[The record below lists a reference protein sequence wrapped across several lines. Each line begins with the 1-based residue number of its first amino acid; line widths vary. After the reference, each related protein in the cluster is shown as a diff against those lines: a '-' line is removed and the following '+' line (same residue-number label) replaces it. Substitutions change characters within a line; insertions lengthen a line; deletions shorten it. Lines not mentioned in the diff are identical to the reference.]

1 MPSLLTLALAAAPR
15 SRATTAALDPPGAV
29 VHPATTVAASAT
41 VALLGERPA
50 LCPSGAVGWL
60 NLTAVCC
67 DASCGGCS
75 DSDRHCKGATPHDE
89 PPRSACCARD
99 ILRAGVPCA
108 RPTDTSCVGV
118 AAESV
123 AAALGDDAARAQ
135 AAREGAPPRILG
147 LTSSSCRP
155 SDANARLLG
164 TLRRAC
170 ERYPGL
176 KLIVNL
182 FDLSKDEAEAAGGCW
197 LGGGAGGGGQGG
209 DDAADRPSC
218 LARVTHLPG
227 HKATFWRDVA
237 PAEEVR
243 NHYDYVFAFDN
254 DMRIADDGFDLERAA
269 TLLQRSGAGLGQPRI
284 RLSAE
289 AGANARA
296 FPAPADVAAAAAAPA
311 GVGDGN
317 GTAAGDGNGTAAVS
331 RAVRLNGNARAFRS
345 GADAKGVHFPEG
357 TWRFLVDPL
366 PAGCGAQQLDFVENQ
381 APLFTSRAWRAVHT
395 QLLGRLD
402 RAIFN
407 TSNYGLSATWCRLVQ
422 RYSGHAIGC
431 ALLDEQL
438 VTTDERTIEQLGLSS
453 VIRSGERCLDFVR
466 RTWRAEYLDAGAR
479 GGREYT
485 RGECVLPLAN
495 A

>member
-1 MPSLLTLALAAAPR
+1 MPSLLALALAAAPR

-75 DSDRHCKGATPHDE
+75 DSDRHCKGVTPHDE

-135 AAREGAPPRILG
+135 AGAPPRILG

-155 SDANARLLG
+155 SDANTRLLG

-182 FDLSKDEAEAAGGCW
+182 FDLSKAEAEAAGGCW

-243 NHYDYVFAFDN
+243 KNYDYVFAFDN

-269 TLLQRSGAGLGQPRI
+269 SLLKKADAGMGQPRVKVLE
-284 RLSAE
+284 RPSMASA
-289 AGANARA
+289 AISLWRTGSAIM
-296 FPAPADVAAAAAAPA
+296 P
-311 GVGDGN
+311 N
-317 GTAAGDGNGTAAVS
+317 GTVGTPLDDKS
-331 RAVRLNGNARAFRS
+331 YAFLS
-345 GADAKGVHFPEG
+345 
-357 TWRFLVDPL
+357 DPL
-366 PAGCGAQQLDFVENQ
+366 PAGCDALLLEFCENQ
-381 APLFTSRAWRAVHT
+381 APLFTSRAWAAVHT
-395 QLLGRLD
+395 IFLSHLD
-402 RAIFN
+402 EKIFRKTN
-407 TSNYGLSATWCRLVQ
+407 WGISNTWCRVVE
-422 RYSGHAIGC
+422 RYSAHARGC
-431 ALLDEQL
+431 VLVDEQL
-438 VTTDERTIEQLGLSS
+438 ATTDERTIEALNLSS
-453 VIRSGERCLDFVR
+453 AVRNSGGGAFGFVAAQ
-466 RTWRAEYLDAGAR
+466 WPLEYIGAT
-479 GGREYT
+479 GGHYA
-485 RGECVLPLAN
+485 RGECVASSG
-495 A
+495 

>member
-1 MPSLLTLALAAAPR
+1 MPSLLALALAAAPR

-29 VHPATTVAASAT
+29 IHPATTVAASAT

-75 DSDRHCKGATPHDE
+75 DSDRHCKGVTPHDE
-89 PPRSACCARD
+89 PPRSTCCARD

-135 AAREGAPPRILG
+135 AGAPPRILG

-182 FDLSKDEAEAAGGCW
+182 FDLSKAEAEAAGGCF
-197 LGGGAGGGGQGG
+197 LG
-209 DDAADRPSC
+209 DKPPSC
-218 LARVTHLPG
+218 LKRVTHMPG

-243 NHYDYVFAFDN
+243 KNYDYVFAFDN

-269 TLLQRSGAGLGQPRI
+269 SLLRRSGAAMGQPRI
-284 RLSAE
+284 KIVEPQSPGSGSLFGAAVALASA
-289 AGANARA
+289 
-296 FPAPADVAAAAAAPA
+296 PS
-311 GVGDGN
+311 
-317 GTAAGDGNGTAAVS
+317 TAASSKNISLWRTGP
-331 RAVRLNGNARAFRS
+331 
-345 GADAKGVHFPEG
+345 DAKGEEEVAEK
-357 TWRFLVDPL
+357 WNFLSDPL
-366 PAGCGAQQLDFVENQ
+366 PAGCGAVPLDYVENQ
-381 APLFTSRAWRAVHT
+381 APLFTTRGWATMHSRLLS
-395 QLLGRLD
+395 QLDEG
-402 RAIFN
+402 IFRVKN
-407 TSNYGLSATWCRLVQ
+407 WGISSTWCRVVE
-422 RYSGHAIGC
+422 RYSAHARGC
-431 ALLDEQL
+431 VLVDEQL
-438 VTTDERTIEQLGLSS
+438 ATTDERTIEALHLTKDIRTSHKAKEFFERIFPLEFKPHP
-453 VIRSGERCLDFVR
+453 VIG
-466 RTWRAEYLDAGAR
+466 W
-479 GGREYT
+479 
-485 RGECVLPLAN
+485 RGECAASVE
-495 A
+495 

>member
-1 MPSLLTLALAAAPR
+1 MPSLLALALAAAPR

-29 VHPATTVAASAT
+29 LHPATTVAASAT

-67 DASCGGCS
+67 DASCGECS
-75 DSDRHCKGATPHDE
+75 DSACHTKGATPDDE
-89 PPRSACCARD
+89 PPRSACCAPD

-135 AAREGAPPRILG
+135 AARAALVADAALAARAAQRLRLSGRSEQAGAPPRILG

-155 SDANARLLG
+155 SDANTRLLG

-182 FDLSKDEAEAAGGCW
+182 FDLSKDEAEAAGGCF
-197 LGGGAGGGGQGG
+197 LG
-209 DDAADRPSC
+209 DKPPSC
-218 LARVTHLPG
+218 LARVTHMPG

-243 NHYDYVFAFDN
+243 KNYDYVFAFDN

-269 TLLQRSGAGLGQPRI
+269 SLLRRSGAAMGQPRI
-284 RLSAE
+284 KIVEPPSSGPGSIFGAAVALASA
-289 AGANARA
+289 
-296 FPAPADVAAAAAAPA
+296 PS
-311 GVGDGN
+311 
-317 GTAAGDGNGTAAVS
+317 TAASSKNISLWRTGP
-331 RAVRLNGNARAFRS
+331 
-345 GADAKGVHFPEG
+345 DAKGEEEVAEK
-357 TWRFLVDPL
+357 WNFLSDPL
-366 PAGCGAQQLDFVENQ
+366 PAGCGAVPLDYVENQ
-381 APLFTSRAWRAVHT
+381 APLFTTRGWATMHNRLLS
-395 QLLGRLD
+395 QLDEG
-402 RAIFN
+402 IFRVKN
-407 TSNYGLSATWCRLVQ
+407 WGISSTWCRVVE
-422 RYSGHAIGC
+422 RYSAHARGC
-431 ALLDEQL
+431 VLVDEQL
-438 VTTDERTIEQLGLSS
+438 ATTDERTIEALHLTKDIRTSHKAKEFFERIFPLEFKPHP
-453 VIRSGERCLDFVR
+453 VIG
-466 RTWRAEYLDAGAR
+466 W
-479 GGREYT
+479 
-485 RGECVLPLAN
+485 RGECAASVE
-495 A
+495 

>member
-1 MPSLLTLALAAAPR
+1 MPSLLALALAAAPR

-29 VHPATTVAASAT
+29 IHPATTVAASAT

-67 DASCGGCS
+67 DASCGECS
-75 DSDRHCKGATPHDE
+75 DSACHTKSATPHDE

-135 AAREGAPPRILG
+135 AGAPPRILG

-197 LGGGAGGGGQGG
+197 LGGGAGSGGHGGG
-209 DDAADRPSC
+209 DAADRPSC

-269 TLLQRSGAGLGQPRI
+269 TLLKKADAGMGQPRVKVLE
-284 RLSAE
+284 RPSMASA
-289 AGANARA
+289 AISLWRTGSAIM
-296 FPAPADVAAAAAAPA
+296 P
-311 GVGDGN
+311 N
-317 GTAAGDGNGTAAVS
+317 GTVGTPLDDKS
-331 RAVRLNGNARAFRS
+331 YAFLS
-345 GADAKGVHFPEG
+345 
-357 TWRFLVDPL
+357 DPL
-366 PAGCGAQQLDFVENQ
+366 PAGCDALLLEFCENQ
-381 APLFTSRAWRAVHT
+381 APLFTSRAWAAVHT
-395 QLLGRLD
+395 IFLSHLD
-402 RAIFN
+402 EKIFRKTN
-407 TSNYGLSATWCRLVQ
+407 WGISNTWCRVVE
-422 RYSGHAIGC
+422 RYSAHARGC
-431 ALLDEQL
+431 VLVDEQL
-438 VTTDERTIEQLGLSS
+438 ATTDERTIEALNLSS
-453 VIRSGERCLDFVR
+453 TVRNSGGGAFGFVAAQ
-466 RTWRAEYLDAGAR
+466 WPLEYIGAT
-479 GGREYT
+479 GGHYA
-485 RGECVLPLAN
+485 RGECVASSG
-495 A
+495 

>member
-1 MPSLLTLALAAAPR
+1 MPSLLALALAAAPR

-29 VHPATTVAASAT
+29 IHPTTTVAASAT

-67 DASCGGCS
+67 DASCGECS
-75 DSDRHCKGATPHDE
+75 ASACHTKGAPPHAE
-89 PPRSACCARD
+89 PPRSACCAPD

-135 AAREGAPPRILG
+135 AARAALVADAALAARAAQRLRLSGRSEQAGAPPRILG

-209 DDAADRPSC
+209 DDVADRPSC

-243 NHYDYVFAFDN
+243 KDYDYVFAFDN

-269 TLLQRSGAGLGQPRI
+269 SLLKKADAGMGQPRVKVVE
-284 RLSAE
+284 RPSMASAISLWRTGS
-289 AGANARA
+289 AIM
-296 FPAPADVAAAAAAPA
+296 P
-311 GVGDGN
+311 N
-317 GTAAGDGNGTAAVS
+317 GTVGTPLDDKS
-331 RAVRLNGNARAFRS
+331 YAFLS
-345 GADAKGVHFPEG
+345 
-357 TWRFLVDPL
+357 DPL
-366 PAGCGAQQLDFVENQ
+366 PAGCDALLLEFCENQ
-381 APLFTSRAWRAVHT
+381 APLFTSRAWAAVHT
-395 QLLGRLD
+395 IFLSHLD
-402 RAIFN
+402 EKIFRKTN
-407 TSNYGLSATWCRLVQ
+407 WGISNTWCRVVE
-422 RYSGHAIGC
+422 RYSAHARGC
-431 ALLDEQL
+431 VLVDEQL
-438 VTTDERTIEQLGLSS
+438 ATTDERTIEALNLSS
-453 VIRSGERCLDFVR
+453 AVRNSGGGAFGFVAAQ
-466 RTWRAEYLDAGAR
+466 WPLEYIGAT
-479 GGREYT
+479 GGHYA
-485 RGECVLPLAN
+485 RGECVASSG
-495 A
+495 

>member
-1 MPSLLTLALAAAPR
+1 MPSLLALALAAAPR

-29 VHPATTVAASAT
+29 IHPATTVAASAT

-67 DASCGGCS
+67 DASCGECS
-75 DSDRHCKGATPHDE
+75 DSACHTKGTTPYDE

-99 ILRAGVPCA
+99 ILSAGVPCA

-170 ERYPGL
+170 ERYSGL
-176 KLIVNL
+176 KLVVNL

-254 DMRIADDGFDLERAA
+254 DMRIADDGFDLERDAS
-269 TLLQRSGAGLGQPRI
+269 LLKKADAGMGQPRVKVI
-284 RLSAE
+284 ERPSMASAI
-289 AGANARA
+289 ALWRTGSAIM
-296 FPAPADVAAAAAAPA
+296 P
-311 GVGDGN
+311 N
-317 GTAAGDGNGTAAVS
+317 GTVGTPLDDKS
-331 RAVRLNGNARAFRS
+331 YAFLS
-345 GADAKGVHFPEG
+345 
-357 TWRFLVDPL
+357 DPL
-366 PAGCGAQQLDFVENQ
+366 PAGCDALLLEFCENQ
-381 APLFTSRAWRAVHT
+381 APLFTSRAWAAVHT
-395 QLLGRLD
+395 IFLSHLD
-402 RAIFN
+402 EKIFRKTN
-407 TSNYGLSATWCRLVQ
+407 WGISNTWCRVVE
-422 RYSGHAIGC
+422 RYSAHARGC
-431 ALLDEQL
+431 VLVDEQL
-438 VTTDERTIEQLGLSS
+438 ATTDERTIEALNLSS
-453 VIRSGERCLDFVR
+453 AVRNSGGGAFGFVAAQ
-466 RTWRAEYLDAGAR
+466 WPLEYIGAT
-479 GGREYT
+479 GGHYA
-485 RGECVLPLAN
+485 RGECVASSG
-495 A
+495 